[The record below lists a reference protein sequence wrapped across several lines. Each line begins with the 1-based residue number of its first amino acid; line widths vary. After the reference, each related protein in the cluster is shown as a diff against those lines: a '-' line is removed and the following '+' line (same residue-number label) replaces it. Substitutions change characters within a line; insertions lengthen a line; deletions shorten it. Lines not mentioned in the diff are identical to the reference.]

1 MVSGPAG
8 RPARPD
14 AQARR
19 PASEPRAPRESGI
32 RRRPEANMSP
42 VIPAAA
48 PEKIPRSISREDMA
62 KLPIRRYGGRIC
74 LVATPADLE
83 EARSDLRQESIVGL
97 DTETRPAFK
106 KGESH
111 LPALVQVATARAVYL
126 FQLRRTEVFPA
137 LAELLADPRT
147 LKAGVSP
154 ADDLRALKKVF
165 PFEEKNMLD
174 LGQVA
179 RRSGFEQTGVRN
191 LAGILLGLR
200 IPKGT
205 KTSNWAARELS
216 PAQIAYAATDAW
228 ACRELVLRF
237 QSLGLL
243 RPDSGA
249 ARKEI
254 PLAQRP

>member
-1 MVSGPAG
+1 MDPSPPAELQG
-8 RPARPD
+8 EPA
-14 AQARR
+14 
-19 PASEPRAPRESGI
+19 
-32 RRRPEANMSP
+32 
-42 VIPAAA
+42 
-48 PEKIPRSISREDMA
+48 RSISREDMA
-62 KLPIRRYGGRIC
+62 KLPIRRYEGRVR
-74 LVATPADLE
+74 LVATPGDLE

-126 FQLRRTEVFPA
+126 FQLRRTEVFPV
-137 LAELLADPRT
+137 LAELLSEPRT
-147 LKAGVSP
+147 IKAGVSL

-179 RRSGFEQTGVRN
+179 RRNGFEQTGVRN

-228 ACRELVLRF
+228 ACRELYLRF
-237 QSLGLL
+237 HNLGLL
-243 RPDSGA
+243 RAKAPA
-249 ARKEI
+249 ASDAA
-254 PLAQRP
+254 PGG